1 MEHGANNMALTYVQL
16 KQAIQDWTEND
27 STEFT
32 AATGSGVAPIDVCI
46 VNAELRI
53 TKELDLTAFRKTT
66 TIASGTATTGVALP
80 EDLVVLRFL
89 RIQNGAHLYEKDET
103 FIREYTHNP
112 ATTGTIIYYALQ
124 RPGTAYTTSNRYTN
138 IIFAPTP
145 GVDTTCEIGY
155 TYRVPGLS
163 ASTAN
168 TYLGD
173 RCQETL
179 LYACLIEAATF
190 MKDSAQLQNYQQLY
204 ERSAQTL
211 GVEEQVRMRNT
222 ELYKGE
228 LRTLGRLEGDR

>member
-1 MEHGANNMALTYVQL
+1 MGLTYVQL

-32 AATGSGVAPIDVCI
+32 TATGSGTAPIDVCI
-46 VNAELRI
+46 ANAELRI
-53 TKELDLTAFRKTT
+53 MKELDLNAFRKTT
-66 TIASGTATTGVALP
+66 TLASGTAATGVAMP

-89 RIQNGAHLYEKDET
+89 RIQNGDMLYEKDET
-103 FIREYTHNP
+103 YIREFTKNT
-112 ATTGTIIYYALQ
+112 ATTGTIQYYSYQ
-124 RPGTAYTTSNRYTN
+124 RPGTKYTSSNRYTN

-145 GVDTTCEIGY
+145 GVDTTLEIGY
-155 TYRVPGLS
+155 TYRVAGLS
-163 ASTAN
+163 STTAN

-179 LYACLIEAATF
+179 LYAWLIEAATF
-190 MKDSAQLQNYQQLY
+190 MKDPQQLTNYQQLY
-204 ERSAQTL
+204 ERSVQTL

>member
-1 MEHGANNMALTYVQL
+1 MALTYVQL

-27 STEFT
+27 GTEFIT
-32 AATGSGVAPIDVCI
+32 ATGSGTAPIDVAI
-46 VNAELRI
+46 ANAELRI
-53 TKELDLTAFRKTT
+53 MKELDLTAFRKTV
-66 TIASGTATTGVALP
+66 TIASGTAVTGVALP
-80 EDLVVLRFL
+80 QDLVVLRFL
-89 RIQNGAHLYEKDET
+89 RIQNGDMLYLKDET
-103 FIREYTHNP
+103 YIREFTKNP
-112 ATTGTIIYYALQ
+112 TTGTGTIQYYSYQ
-124 RPGTAYTTSNRYTN
+124 RPGTAYTITNRHTN

>member
-1 MEHGANNMALTYVQL
+1 MGLTYVQL

-27 STEFT
+27 GTEFT
-32 AATGSGVAPIDVCI
+32 TATGSGIAPIDVCI
-46 VNAELRI
+46 ANAELRI
-53 TKELDLTAFRKTT
+53 MKELDLNAFRKTT
-66 TIASGTATTGVALP
+66 TIASGTATTGVAMP

-89 RIQNGAHLYEKDET
+89 RIQNGDMLYLKDET
-103 FIREYTHNP
+103 YIREFTKNP
-112 ATTGTIIYYALQ
+112 TTGTGTPQYYSYQ
-124 RPGTAYTTSNRYTN
+124 RPGTAYTTSNRHTN

-155 TYRVPGLS
+155 TYHVPGLS
-163 ASTAN
+163 ASNAN

-173 RCQETL
+173 NCQDTL
-179 LYACLIEAATF
+179 LYACLVEAATF
-190 MKDSAQLQNYQQLY
+190 MKDQQQLTNYQQLY
-204 ERSAQTL
+204 ERAVQTL

>member
-1 MEHGANNMALTYVQL
+1 MGLTYVQL

-32 AATGSGVAPIDVCI
+32 TATGSGTAPIDVCI
-46 VNAELRI
+46 ANAELRI
-53 TKELDLTAFRKTT
+53 MKELDLNAFRKTT
-66 TIASGTATTGVALP
+66 TIASGTATTGVAMP

-89 RIQNGAHLYEKDET
+89 RIQNGDMLYEKDET
-103 FIREYTHNP
+103 YIREFTKNT
-112 ATTGTIIYYALQ
+112 ATTGTIQYYSYQ
-124 RPGTAYTTSNRYTN
+124 RPGTKYTSSNRYTN

-145 GVDTTCEIGY
+145 GVDTTLEIGY
-155 TYRVPGLS
+155 TYRVAGLS
-163 ASTAN
+163 STTAN

-190 MKDSAQLQNYQQLY
+190 MKDPQQLTNYQQLY
-204 ERSAQTL
+204 ERSVQTL

>member
-1 MEHGANNMALTYVQL
+1 MGLTYVQL

-27 STEFT
+27 GTEFT
-32 AATGSGVAPIDVCI
+32 TATGSGTAPIDVCI
-46 VNAELRI
+46 ANAELRI
-53 TKELDLTAFRKTT
+53 MKELDLNAFRKTT
-66 TIASGTATTGVALP
+66 TIASGTATSGVAMP
-80 EDLVVLRFL
+80 QDLVVLRFL
-89 RIQNGAHLYEKDET
+89 RIQNGDMLYLKDET
-103 FIREYTHNP
+103 FIREYTKNP
-112 ATTGTIIYYALQ
+112 TTGTGTPQYYSYQ
-124 RPGTAYTTSNRYTN
+124 RPGTAYTTSNRHTN

-155 TYRVPGLS
+155 TYHVPGLS
-163 ASTAN
+163 SSTAH

-173 RCQETL
+173 NCQDTL

-190 MKDSAQLQNYQQLY
+190 MKDAQQLTNYQQLY
-204 ERSAQTL
+204 ERAVQTL

>member
-1 MEHGANNMALTYVQL
+1 MGLTYVQL

-27 STEFT
+27 GTEFT
-32 AATGSGVAPIDVCI
+32 TATGPGTAPIDVCI
-46 VNAELRI
+46 ANAELRI
-53 TKELDLTAFRKTT
+53 MKELDLNAFRKTT
-66 TIASGTATTGVALP
+66 TIASGTATSGVAMP
-80 EDLVVLRFL
+80 QDLVVLRFL
-89 RIQNGAHLYEKDET
+89 RIQNGDMLYLKDET
-103 FIREYTHNP
+103 FIREYTKNP
-112 ATTGTIIYYALQ
+112 TTGTGTPQYYSYQ
-124 RPGTAYTTSNRYTN
+124 RPGTAYTTSNRHTN

-155 TYRVPGLS
+155 TYHVPGLS
-163 ASTAN
+163 SSTAH

-173 RCQETL
+173 NCQDTL

-190 MKDSAQLQNYQQLY
+190 MKDAQQLTNYQQLY
-204 ERSAQTL
+204 ERAVQTL

>member
-1 MEHGANNMALTYVQL
+1 MGLTYVQL

-27 STEFT
+27 ATEFT
-32 AATGSGVAPIDVCI
+32 TATGSGTAPIDVCI
-46 VNAELRI
+46 ANAELRI
-53 TKELDLTAFRKTT
+53 MKELDLNAFRKTT
-66 TIASGTATTGVALP
+66 TIASGTATSGVAMP

-89 RIQNGAHLYEKDET
+89 RIQNGDMLYLKDET
-103 FIREYTHNP
+103 FIREYTKNP
-112 ATTGTIIYYALQ
+112 TTGTGTPQYYSYQ
-124 RPGTAYTTSNRYTN
+124 RPGTAYTTSNRHTN

-155 TYRVPGLS
+155 TYHVPGLS
-163 ASTAN
+163 ASNAN

-173 RCQETL
+173 NCQDTL
-179 LYACLIEAATF
+179 LYACLVEAATF
-190 MKDSAQLQNYQQLY
+190 MKDPQQLTNYQQLY
-204 ERSAQTL
+204 ERAVQTL

>member
-46 VNAELRI
+46 ANAELRI

-103 FIREYTHNP
+103 FIREYTNDP
-112 ATTGTIIYYALQ
+112 STTGTISYYAL
-124 RPGTAYTTSNRYTN
+124 
-138 IIFAPTP
+138 
-145 GVDTTCEIGY
+145 
-155 TYRVPGLS
+155 
-163 ASTAN
+163 
-168 TYLGD
+168 
-173 RCQETL
+173 
-179 LYACLIEAATF
+179 
-190 MKDSAQLQNYQQLY
+190 
-204 ERSAQTL
+204 
-211 GVEEQVRMRNT
+211 
-222 ELYKGE
+222 
-228 LRTLGRLEGDR
+228 

>member
-1 MEHGANNMALTYVQL
+1 MGLTYVQL

-32 AATGSGVAPIDVCI
+32 TATGSGTAPIDVCI
-46 VNAELRI
+46 ANAEHRI
-53 TKELDLTAFRKTT
+53 MKELDLNAFRKTT
-66 TIASGTATTGVALP
+66 TLASGTAATGVAMP

-89 RIQNGAHLYEKDET
+89 RIQNGDMLYEKDET
-103 FIREYTHNP
+103 YIREFTKNT
-112 ATTGTIIYYALQ
+112 ATTGTIQYYSYQ
-124 RPGTAYTTSNRYTN
+124 RPGTKYTSSNRYTN

-145 GVDTTCEIGY
+145 GVDTTLEIGY
-155 TYRVPGLS
+155 TYRVAGLS
-163 ASTAN
+163 STTAN

-190 MKDSAQLQNYQQLY
+190 MKDPQQLTNYQQLY
-204 ERSAQTL
+204 ERSVQTL

>member
-1 MEHGANNMALTYVQL
+1 MGLTYVQL

-27 STEFT
+27 GTEFT
-32 AATGSGVAPIDVCI
+32 TATGSGTAPIDVCI
-46 VNAELRI
+46 ANAELRI
-53 TKELDLTAFRKTT
+53 MKELDLNAFRKTT
-66 TIASGTATTGVALP
+66 TIATGTSTSGVAMSQ
-80 EDLVVLRFL
+80 DLVVLRFL
-89 RIQNGAHLYEKDET
+89 RIQNGDMLYLKDET
-103 FIREYTHNP
+103 FIREYTKNP
-112 ATTGTIIYYALQ
+112 TTGTGTPQYYSYQ
-124 RPGTAYTTSNRYTN
+124 RPGTAYTTTNRHTN

-155 TYRVPGLS
+155 TYHVPGLS
-163 ASTAN
+163 STTAH

-173 RCQETL
+173 NCQDTL

-190 MKDSAQLQNYQQLY
+190 MKDPQQLTNYQQLY
-204 ERSAQTL
+204 ERAVQTL

>member
-1 MEHGANNMALTYVQL
+1 MALTYVQL

-66 TIASGTATTGVALP
+66 TIASGTAATGVALP

-89 RIQNGAHLYEKDET
+89 RIQNGAMIYEKDET
-103 FIREYTHNP
+103 YIREYTHNP

-138 IIFAPTP
+138 ILFAPTP
-145 GVDTTCEIGY
+145 
-155 TYRVPGLS
+155 
-163 ASTAN
+163 
-168 TYLGD
+168 
-173 RCQETL
+173 
-179 LYACLIEAATF
+179 EAATF

>member
-1 MEHGANNMALTYVQL
+1 MGLTYVQL

-32 AATGSGVAPIDVCI
+32 TATGSGTAPIDVCI
-46 VNAELRI
+46 ANAELRI
-53 TKELDLTAFRKTT
+53 MKELDLNAFRKTT
-66 TIASGTATTGVALP
+66 TLASGTAATGVAML

-89 RIQNGAHLYEKDET
+89 RIQNGDMLYEKDET
-103 FIREYTHNP
+103 YIREFTKNP
-112 ATTGTIIYYALQ
+112 TTGTGTIQYYSYQ
-124 RPGTAYTTSNRYTN
+124 RPGTKYTSSNRYTN

-145 GVDTTCEIGY
+145 GVDTTLEIGY
-155 TYRVPGLS
+155 TYRVAGLS
-163 ASTAN
+163 STTAN

-190 MKDSAQLQNYQQLY
+190 MKDPQQLTNYQQLY
-204 ERSAQTL
+204 ERSVQTL

>member
-1 MEHGANNMALTYVQL
+1 MALTYVQL

-27 STEFT
+27 GTEFT
-32 AATGSGVAPIDVCI
+32 AATGSGIAPIDVCI
-46 VNAELRI
+46 TNAELRI

-66 TIASGTATTGVALP
+66 TILSGTATTGVALP
-80 EDLVVLRFL
+80 EDLVVLRYM
-89 RIQNGAHLYEKDET
+89 RIEDGAMIYEKDET
-103 FIREYTHNP
+103 YIREYTNDP
-112 ATTGTIIYYALQ
+112 STTGTIIYYALQ
-124 RPGTAYTTSNRYTN
+124 RPGTTYTSSNRYTN

-155 TYRVPGLS
+155 TYRVTGLS
-163 ASTAN
+163 ASNAN

-173 RCQETL
+173 RCQDTL

-190 MKDSAQLQNYQQLY
+190 MKDPAQLQNYQQLY
-204 ERSAQTL
+204 ERASQTL

-228 LRTLGRLEGDR
+228 LRTLGRSEGDR

>member
-1 MEHGANNMALTYVQL
+1 MGLTYVQL

-27 STEFT
+27 GTEFT
-32 AATGSGVAPIDVCI
+32 AATGSGTAPIDVCI
-46 VNAELRI
+46 ANAELRI
-53 TKELDLTAFRKTT
+53 MKELDLNAFRKTV
-66 TIASGTATTGVALP
+66 TISLSANTPTVAMP

-89 RIQNGAHLYEKDET
+89 RIQNGDMLYEKDET
-103 FIREYTHNP
+103 FIREFTKDP
-112 ATTGTIIYYALQ
+112 GATAGKGTVQYYSYQ
-124 RPGTAYTTSNRYTN
+124 RPGTQYTTSNRYTN

-145 GVDTTCEIGY
+145 SLDTTCEIGY

-173 RCQETL
+173 RCQDTL
-179 LYACLIEAATF
+179 LYACLIEAAIF
-190 MKDSAQLQNYQQLY
+190 MKDPQQLTNYQQLY
-204 ERSAQTL
+204 ERSVQTL

>member
-1 MEHGANNMALTYVQL
+1 MGLTYVQL

-32 AATGSGVAPIDVCI
+32 TATGSGTAPIDVCI
-46 VNAELRI
+46 ANAELRI
-53 TKELDLTAFRKTT
+53 MKELDINAFRKTT
-66 TIASGTATTGVALP
+66 TLASGTAATGVAMP

-89 RIQNGAHLYEKDET
+89 RIQNGDMLYEKDET
-103 FIREYTHNP
+103 YIREFTKNT
-112 ATTGTIIYYALQ
+112 ATTGTIQYYSYQ
-124 RPGTAYTTSNRYTN
+124 RPGTKYTSSNRYTN

-145 GVDTTCEIGY
+145 GVDTTLEIGY
-155 TYRVPGLS
+155 TYRVAGLS
-163 ASTAN
+163 STTAN

-190 MKDSAQLQNYQQLY
+190 MKDPQQLTNYQQLY
-204 ERSAQTL
+204 ERSVQTL

>member
-1 MEHGANNMALTYVQL
+1 MALTYVQL

-66 TIASGTATTGVALP
+66 TIASGTATTG
-80 EDLVVLRFL
+80 
-89 RIQNGAHLYEKDET
+89 
-103 FIREYTHNP
+103 
-112 ATTGTIIYYALQ
+112 TIIYYALQ

-138 IIFAPTP
+138 ILFAPTP

>member
-1 MEHGANNMALTYVQL
+1 MGLTYVQL

-32 AATGSGVAPIDVCI
+32 TATGSGTAPIDVCI
-46 VNAELRI
+46 ANAELRI
-53 TKELDLTAFRKTT
+53 MKELDLNAFRKTT
-66 TIASGTATTGVALP
+66 TLASGTAATGVAMP

-89 RIQNGAHLYEKDET
+89 RIQNGDMLYEKDET
-103 FIREYTHNP
+103 YIREFTKNT
-112 ATTGTIIYYALQ
+112 ATTRTIQYYSYQ
-124 RPGTAYTTSNRYTN
+124 RPGTKYTSSNRYTN

-145 GVDTTCEIGY
+145 GVDTTLEIGY
-155 TYRVPGLS
+155 TYRVAGLS
-163 ASTAN
+163 STTAN

-190 MKDSAQLQNYQQLY
+190 MKDPQQLTNYQQLY
-204 ERSAQTL
+204 ERSVQTL

>member
-1 MEHGANNMALTYVQL
+1 MGLTYVQL

-32 AATGSGVAPIDVCI
+32 TATGSGTAPIDVCI
-46 VNAELRI
+46 ANAELRI
-53 TKELDLTAFRKTT
+53 MKELDLNAFRKTT
-66 TIASGTATTGVALP
+66 TLASGTAATGVAMP

-89 RIQNGAHLYEKDET
+89 RIQNGDMLYEKDET
-103 FIREYTHNP
+103 YIREFTKNT
-112 ATTGTIIYYALQ
+112 ATTGTIQYYSYQ
-124 RPGTAYTTSNRYTN
+124 RPGTKYTSSNRYTN

-145 GVDTTCEIGY
+145 GVDTTLEIGY
-155 TYRVPGLS
+155 TYRVAGLS
-163 ASTAN
+163 STTAN

-190 MKDSAQLQNYQQLY
+190 MKDPQQLTNYQQLY
-204 ERSAQTL
+204 ERSVQTL

>member
-1 MEHGANNMALTYVQL
+1 MGLTYVQL

-27 STEFT
+27 GTEFT
-32 AATGSGVAPIDVCI
+32 TATGPGTAPIDVCI
-46 VNAELRI
+46 ANAELRI
-53 TKELDLTAFRKTT
+53 MKELDLNAFRKTT
-66 TIASGTATTGVALP
+66 TIASGTAVSGVAMP
-80 EDLVVLRFL
+80 QDLVVLRFL
-89 RIQNGAHLYEKDET
+89 RIQNGDMLYLKDET
-103 FIREYTHNP
+103 FIREYTKNP
-112 ATTGTIIYYALQ
+112 TTGTGTPQYYSYQ
-124 RPGTAYTTSNRYTN
+124 RPGTAYTTSNRHTN

-155 TYRVPGLS
+155 TYHVPGLS
-163 ASTAN
+163 SSTAH

-173 RCQETL
+173 NCQDTL

-190 MKDSAQLQNYQQLY
+190 MKDAQQLTNYQQLY
-204 ERSAQTL
+204 ERAVQTL

>member
-1 MEHGANNMALTYVQL
+1 MGLTYVQL

-27 STEFT
+27 GTEFT
-32 AATGSGVAPIDVCI
+32 TATGSGTAPIDVCI
-46 VNAELRI
+46 ANAELRI
-53 TKELDLTAFRKTT
+53 MKELDLNAFRKTT
-66 TIASGTATTGVALP
+66 TIASGTAVSGVAMP
-80 EDLVVLRFL
+80 QDLVVLRFL
-89 RIQNGAHLYEKDET
+89 RIQNGDMLYLKDET
-103 FIREYTHNP
+103 YIREYTKNP
-112 ATTGTIIYYALQ
+112 TSGTGTPIYYSYQ
-124 RPGTAYTTSNRYTN
+124 RPGTAYTTTNRHTN

-155 TYRVPGLS
+155 TYHVPGLS
-163 ASTAN
+163 SSTAH

-173 RCQETL
+173 NCQDTL

-190 MKDSAQLQNYQQLY
+190 MKDPQQLTNYQQLY
-204 ERSAQTL
+204 ERAVQTL

>member
-1 MEHGANNMALTYVQL
+1 MGLTYVQL

-32 AATGSGVAPIDVCI
+32 TATGSGTAPIDVCI
-46 VNAELRI
+46 ANAELRI
-53 TKELDLTAFRKTT
+53 MKELDLNAFRKTT
-66 TIASGTATTGVALP
+66 TIASGTATSGVAMP

-89 RIQNGAHLYEKDET
+89 RIQNGDMLYEKDET
-103 FIREYTHNP
+103 FIREFTKNP
-112 ATTGTIIYYALQ
+112 TSGTGTIQYYSYQ
-124 RPGTAYTTSNRYTN
+124 RPGTQYTSSNRYTN

-163 ASTAN
+163 ASNAN

-173 RCQETL
+173 RCQDTL
-179 LYACLIEAATF
+179 LNACLIEAATF
-190 MKDSAQLQNYQQLY
+190 MKDPQQLTNYQQLY
-204 ERSAQTL
+204 ERSVQTL